1 MTAPH
6 GPNRAAS
13 DAPAVP
19 GSTRPW
25 LVWMAAAVWAAAVMP
40 LCFWG
45 LPSRANDDLLFGG
58 TPTWDA
64 ARFDADAAIREL
76 RDRQAGADTDADPVG
91 ERASLLDLT
100 PDDAARAAILLRYR
114 LYSHQPDEMIT
125 FRALQRM
132 KPRQGDFDPKLY
144 QYGGAYIYGVGGAV
158 GAASLVG
165 AARLTRDLNHYL
177 DHPADFGRFYF
188 IARLISVAFGAI
200 GLVACFRIAARTGR
214 AGPGWLAMALV
225 GLSPVFLSGAV
236 EAKPHIP
243 SACMALLA
251 IERALVFLDR
261 RTLRDAIILGIAAG
275 LSAGL
280 VLTGVAAWFL
290 IPAAWL
296 AAGQDRRAAT
306 RPLLVAAA
314 IAVAVYAL
322 TNPYVVVN
330 LLAAPESLRSNIGNS
345 TAMYS
350 ISRFGE
356 GALRVA
362 DLLHQ
367 AMGGWMLVVGLTGCL
382 LAAAKWRARLI
393 IPAAPAVAMLL
404 LCAAIGAGKPAEFA
418 RFLALPAAVLGC
430 AAGVCLR
437 RFSETRLG
445 LAATVGMLGL
455 WSIGVGGYVSAFW
468 ADGWGG
474 GSTRRLA
481 GEWLAAR
488 IAPGEVVGVFQEPAP
503 YSIPP
508 LDFATRRVLLLPPSP
523 PPAIS
528 EGNTTQPSEPQ
539 WVVITVDGP
548 SDLRRYRAW
557 MDRYEVAKRTS
568 LDLPT
573 PITWANKPVIILR
586 RRP

>member
-1 MTAPH
+1 M
-6 GPNRAAS
+6 
-13 DAPAVP
+13 
-19 GSTRPW
+19 
-25 LVWMAAAVWAAAVMP
+25 VWTAAAVWAAAMIP
-40 LCFWG
+40 LCSWG

-58 TPTWDA
+58 VSAWDA

-76 RDRQAGADTDADPVG
+76 RERQAGADTDADPIA
-91 ERASLLDLT
+91 ERTSLLDLT

-132 KPRQGDFDPKLY
+132 KPREGDFDPKLY
-144 QYGGAYIYGVGGAV
+144 QYGGAYIYGVGGAI

-165 AARLTRDLNHYL
+165 AARLTRDINHYL

-188 IARLISVAFGAI
+188 IARLVSVAFGAI

-214 AGPGWLAMALV
+214 AGAGWLAMLLV

-261 RTLRDAIILGIAAG
+261 RTLRNAIILGLTAG

-290 IPAAWL
+290 IPAVWL
-296 AAGQDRRAAT
+296 AAGRERRAAT
-306 RPLLVAAA
+306 RPLLAAAA
-314 IAVAVYAL
+314 IAVAVYAV

-330 LLAAPESLRSNIGNS
+330 LVAAPDSLRSNIGNS

-356 GALRVA
+356 GAVRVA
-362 DLLHQ
+362 ELLHQ
-367 AMGGWMLVVGLTGCL
+367 AMGSWMLVVGLAGCL
-382 LAAAKWRARLI
+382 LAPGKWRACVI
-393 IPAAPAVAMLL
+393 VAAAPALAMLL

-418 RFLALPAAVLGC
+418 RFLALPSAVLGC
-430 AAGVCLR
+430 AAGVCLC
-437 RFSETRLG
+437 RFCETRVG

-455 WSIGVGGYVSAFW
+455 WSIGVGGYAAAFW

-488 IAPGEVVGVFQEPAP
+488 IAPGEAVGVFQEPAP

-508 LDFATRRVLLLPPSP
+508 LDFASRRVILMPPR
-523 PPAIS
+523 PPAAVS
-528 EGNTTQPSEPQ
+528 DGNATQPSEPP
-539 WVVITVDGP
+539 WVVLTVDDPG
-548 SDLRRYRAW
+548 DLGRYRTW
-557 MDRYEVAKRTS
+557 MDRYDRATS
-568 LDLPT
+568 ITFELPT